1 MLTVT
6 NKMLLASSRDFG
18 VHVFILKVTAQMSIL
33 LDGLCKQENLDDA
46 VVLFKAMEKSL
57 LMFMHTVQ

>member
-6 NKMLLASSRDFG
+6 YKMLLASSRDFG